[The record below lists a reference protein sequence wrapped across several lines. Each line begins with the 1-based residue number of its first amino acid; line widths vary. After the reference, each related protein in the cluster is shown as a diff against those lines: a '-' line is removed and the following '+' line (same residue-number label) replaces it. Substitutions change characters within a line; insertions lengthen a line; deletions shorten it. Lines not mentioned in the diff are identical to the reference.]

1 MMEKIVKQMKGFP
14 GVVDARKRRRSWMVC
29 LCCSRRLSGLDA
41 TLAVLDQERAALE
54 AEQERKRVELTH
66 ASAMQALELQRLL
79 LVIQQDLKRARV
91 REGKTA
97 AALREP
103 SLSSLREGGGERE
116 RERKCECVCVAK
128 SASKCLAFSQQTK
141 PQESHSYLNEV
152 GPLL

>member
-1 MMEKIVKQMKGFP
+1 MMETIVKQMKGFP

-103 SLSSLREGGGERE
+103 SLSSLREGGG
-116 RERKCECVCVAK
+116 AWH
-128 SASKCLAFSQQTK
+128 SANK
-141 PQESHSYLNEV
+141 PSPKKVTLT
-152 GPLL
+152 